1 MTKQEL
7 YKACARYKGDF
18 NFMKTVEQSSKP
30 ERVGRG
36 SLFVALLLSAA
47 LLMGCA
53 QQRIRD
59 SAEAAMRAGEYEQA
73 LLGLQSG
80 LANYPDS
87 AVLRASLAEVRGDVL
102 ARLTAQA
109 ASERGQG
116 KFDLAEKSLRR
127 ALALEPTNAR
137 VTALLE
143 DLTIDRRQ
151 NAAMTEI
158 DALVAQHKLSDALR
172 LLAETLKSNPS
183 QPQLLNLQRRLEQE
197 QRKLQLAS
205 ARLGLTETRPISLDF
220 RDANLRTVLDVV
232 SRNSGINFILDK
244 DIRPDVRVT
253 VYMRQAKVEDAIDLI
268 TSTYQLAKKV
278 VDRKT
283 LLIYP
288 NTAEKQREH
297 QEQVVKVF
305 YLTNGDAKGAA
316 AFLKSMLKIRDPY
329 VDEHSNML
337 AVRDSAETI
346 QMAERLV
353 AVYDTSEPEVLLDVE
368 VIEVNTA
375 RLTQLGVQL
384 PNTFSLTLL
393 PPASATSLNLSNI
406 QGITRDRIGFAVG
419 GVTVNLLRQTG
430 DFKTLAN
437 PSIRV
442 RNKEK
447 AKIMVGD
454 KVPVVSATT
463 GQNGFVSDSVNYLDV
478 GLKLDVEPSIYI
490 NDEVAIKIALEVSS
504 LGTSIT
510 TSSGTTAY
518 QIGTRNASTLLRLR
532 DGETQLLAGLISTQ
546 ERSDANRLPG
556 LGDLPTVGRLF
567 SSTRDDNRRTELV
580 LSITPHILRNVRRP
594 DSNESELWVGT
605 EGMPRLRPAGG
616 VFPTIDEGSLATST
630 PTLPGPTSAEA
641 SASPPALAGLSG
653 ASSAEPAASNSAATS
668 ISPTLQWSGP
678 SQAKVGDSF
687 VVTLNLKTD
696 QPLRGAPL
704 QLGFNAERF
713 EILAIDEEDFF
724 KQGAVQTS
732 FAQSVDKAAGRASVG
747 VLRNQ
752 ANGAVGQ
759 GKVATLRLKA
769 LSAGQAELTIQ
780 DFNPIGL
787 SGPVPKPTSLP
798 SYHVQVQ

>member
-1 MTKQEL
+1 MRTSE
-7 YKACARYKGDF
+7 G
-18 NFMKTVEQSSKP
+18 SSKP
-30 ERVGRG
+30 ERVRRG
-36 SLFVALLLSAA
+36 SQWMALLVSSV
-47 LLMGCA
+47 LLLGCA

-59 SAEAAMRAGEYEQA
+59 SAEDAVRAGEYEQA
-73 LLGLQSG
+73 LQGLQSG
-80 LANYPDS
+80 LSDYPGS

-116 KFDLAEKSLRR
+116 KSDLAEKSLRR

-137 VTALLE
+137 VAALLE

-151 NAAMTEI
+151 RAAMTEI
-158 DALVAQHKLSDALR
+158 DALVAQHKLSEALK
-172 LLAETLKSNPS
+172 LLAETLKSNPR
-183 QPQLLNLQRRLEQE
+183 QPELLNFQRRLEQE
-197 QRKLQLAS
+197 QRQLQLSA
-205 ARLGLTETRPISLDF
+205 ARLGLAETRPISLDF

-244 DIRPDVRVT
+244 DIKPDTRVT
-253 VYMRQAKVEDAIDLI
+253 VYMRSAKVEDAIDLI

-288 NTAEKQREH
+288 NTLEKQREH

-316 AFLKSMLKIRDPY
+316 GFLKSMLKIREPY
-329 VDEHSNML
+329 VDERSNML

-368 VIEVNTA
+368 VIEVNTT

-384 PNTFSLTLL
+384 PDAFSLTLL
-393 PPASATSLNLSNI
+393 PPPPATSLNLANI
-406 QGITRDRIGFAVG
+406 QGVTRDRIGFAVG
-419 GVTVNLLRQTG
+419 GVTVNLLRKTG

-437 PSIRV
+437 PRIRV

-463 GQNGFVSDSVNYLDV
+463 GQNGFVTDSVTYLDV

-518 QIGTRNASTLLRLR
+518 QIGTRNATTLLRLR
-532 DGETQLLAGLISTQ
+532 DGETQLLAGLINTQ

-567 SSTRDDNRRTELV
+567 SSTRDDNQRTELV
-580 LSITPHILRNVRRP
+580 LSITPHILRNVRRL
-594 DSNESELWVGT
+594 DTNESELWVGT
-605 EGMPRLRPAGG
+605 EGLPLLRPAGG
-616 VFPTIDEGSLATST
+616 VYPTIDEAPASTSNGAAAPGAT
-630 PTLPGPTSAEA
+630 A
-641 SASPPALAGLSG
+641 ASPAAAAAGTVGSD
-653 ASSAEPAASNSAATS
+653 APRSAAAVPVGPS
-668 ISPTLQWSGP
+668 LQWSGP
-678 SQAKVGDSF
+678 SKVKAGDSF
-687 VVTLNLKTD
+687 VVTLSLKTE
-696 QPLRGAPL
+696 QPLRGAPV
-704 QLGFNAERF
+704 QLGFNPGLFQVLSIE
-713 EILAIDEEDFF
+713 EEDFF

-732 FAQSVDKAAGRASVG
+732 FAQSVDVAAGRASVG

-752 ANGAVGQ
+752 ASGAVGQ
-759 GKVATLRLKA
+759 GKVATFRLKA
-769 LSAGQAELTIQ
+769 LSAGSAELTIQ
-780 DFNPIGL
+780 DINPIGL
-787 SGPVPKPTSLP
+787 SGPVPKPASLP
-798 SYHVQVQ
+798 TYQVQVQ

>member
-1 MTKQEL
+1 
-7 YKACARYKGDF
+7 
-18 NFMKTVEQSSKP
+18 
-30 ERVGRG
+30 
-36 SLFVALLLSAA
+36 
-47 LLMGCA
+47 
-53 QQRIRD
+53 
-59 SAEAAMRAGEYEQA
+59 
-73 LLGLQSG
+73 
-80 LANYPDS
+80 
-87 AVLRASLAEVRGDVL
+87 
-102 ARLTAQA
+102 
-109 ASERGQG
+109 
-116 KFDLAEKSLRR
+116 
-127 ALALEPTNAR
+127 
-137 VTALLE
+137 
-143 DLTIDRRQ
+143 
-151 NAAMTEI
+151 
-158 DALVAQHKLSDALR
+158 
-172 LLAETLKSNPS
+172 
-183 QPQLLNLQRRLEQE
+183 LEQE
-197 QRKLQLAS
+197 QRQLQLNA
-205 ARLGLTETRPISLDF
+205 ARLGLSETRPISLDF

-244 DIRPDVRVT
+244 DIRPDIRVT
-253 VYMRQAKVEDAIDLI
+253 MYMRSSKVEDAIDLI
-268 TSTYQLAKKV
+268 TSTYQLDKKV
-278 VDRKT
+278 VDQKT

-288 NTAEKQREH
+288 NTPEKQREH

-337 AVRDSAETI
+337 AMRDSAQTI

-368 VIEVNTA
+368 VIEVNTT

-463 GQNGFVSDSVNYLDV
+463 GQNGFVSDSVTYLDV

-510 TSSGTTAY
+510 TASGTTAY
-518 QIGTRNASTLLRLR
+518 QIGTRNASTLLRLH
-532 DGETQLLAGLISTQ
+532 DGETQLLAGLINTQ

-556 LGDLPTVGRLF
+556 LGDLPMVGRLF
-567 SSTRDDNRRTELV
+567 SSTRDDNQRTELV

-594 DSNESELWVGT
+594 DTNESELWVGT

-616 VFPTIDEGSLATST
+616 VFPTSDEVPASTST
-630 PTLPGPTSAEA
+630 SNASNATGPVTAGPSASTSA
-641 SASPPALAGLSG
+641 PDGL
-653 ASSAEPAASNSAATS
+653 AAT
-668 ISPTLQWSGP
+668 IPTGPTLQWSGP
-678 SQAKVGDSF
+678 AQVKVGDSF
-687 VVTLNLKTD
+687 SVTLSLQTD

-704 QLGFNAERF
+704 QLGFSAGRF
-713 EILAIDEEDFF
+713 EVLSIDEEDFF
-724 KQGAVQTS
+724 KQGAVPTS
-732 FAQSVDKAAGRASVG
+732 FAQSVDAAAGRVNVG

-752 ANGAVGQ
+752 ASGAVGQ
-759 GKVATLRLKA
+759 GKLVTLRLKA
-769 LSAGQAELTIQ
+769 KSAGPAELTVQ
-780 DFNPIGL
+780 DINPIGL
-787 SGPVPKPTSLP
+787 SGPIPKPASPPT
-798 SYHVQVQ
+798 YQVQVQ